1 MFHEKGLSDGCIRTD
16 PLNRPPVGKPNER
29 SMMSEMKD
37 QTPAKGAQPSAAPI
51 FVPKSDNTIA
61 LSLDE
66 SINLIKQE
74 QAKKAAIEKKIDNL
88 KEVAKAH
95 MKTMDV
101 ETYTTPTGI
110 KAWWSSRQDL
120 HIDKEK
126 AKEICGP
133 RWAEVESFKTV
144 RSFTVK

>member
-1 MFHEKGLSDGCIRTD
+1 
-16 PLNRPPVGKPNER
+16 
-29 SMMSEMKD
+29 MMSEMKD
-37 QTPAKGAQPSAAPI
+37 QTPSAQPTAAPI

-95 MKTMDV
+95 MKALDV
-101 ETYTTPTGI
+101 EKYTTPTGI
-110 KAWWSSRQDL
+110 TARWSESQRCDV
-120 HIDKEK
+120 DKEK
-126 AKEICGP
+126 AKELLGP
-133 RWAEVESFKTV
+133 KWSEVESFSTV